1 MIAVSFFSSP
11 EFYVVAVF
19 VAAAVI
25 GLAAMPGQKGEVRTF
40 LYAGMLD
47 YDGIPSE
54 PCITARVDDSG
65 HLHIHRLG
73 LSGISTDGAYSIA
86 VKVSGFDV
94 TIEERLTGGADK
106 AHAIIDC
113 LGLERYHIRYR
124 SEATGRSAAFSLRIA
139 PGNTIDRLLS

>member
-1 MIAVSFFSSP
+1 M
-11 EFYVVAVF
+11 AVF
-19 VAAAVI
+19 VAAAII
-25 GLAAMPGQKGEVRTF
+25 GMAAMPGQKGEVRTF

-65 HLHIHRLG
+65 HLHIHRFG

-94 TIEERLTGGADK
+94 TIEERLTGGSPYAGGADK

-113 LGLERYHIRYR
+113 LGLERYHIQYR
-124 SEATGRSAAFSLRIA
+124 SETTGRSAAFSLRIA